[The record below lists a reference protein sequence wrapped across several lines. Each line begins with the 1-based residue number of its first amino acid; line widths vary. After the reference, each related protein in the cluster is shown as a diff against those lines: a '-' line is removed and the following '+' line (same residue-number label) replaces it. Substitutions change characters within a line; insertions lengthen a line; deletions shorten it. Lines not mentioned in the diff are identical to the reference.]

1 MDWGSVLQSF
11 QNFFG
16 TLIGFLPTIVA
27 VLILLLLAWILAKV
41 LRAGIRKLMRAS
53 GIDKRLGKGEDP
65 KDESQFPVAQ
75 GAGTAVFWIV
85 WILFILAILQV
96 LGVQGLFDSIVVVFE
111 RIFAAIPPII
121 GAVVILAIFYLVGRL
136 LVKLVTKFLTSMHF
150 DELPVKLGLAKKPS
164 EGAGSPS
171 NVVGY
176 IIMVFIMLF
185 AIMAAADLLGFTVV
199 NELIAVLT
207 QFLGLVLLGVVIIGV
222 GIFVANFVAN
232 ILRAGARSESLVS
245 FVRISIIVL
254 SVFLGIRAMGFA
266 DDLIL
271 LGFGLALGAA
281 AIAAAIAF
289 GLGGREVAG
298 ELLARWTKTSSS
310 SGKTVD
316 KTDKKR
322 AKDTE

>member
-16 TLIGFLPTIVA
+16 TLIDFLPTIVA

-53 GIDKRLGKGEDP
+53 GIDKRLGKGKDP
-65 KDESQFPVAQ
+65 EDESQFPVAQ

-121 GAVVILAIFYLVGRL
+121 GALVILAIFYLVGRL
-136 LVKLVTKFLTSMHF
+136 LAKLVTKALTSIHF
-150 DELPVKLGLAKKPS
+150 DELPVRLGLAKEPPK
-164 EGAGSPS
+164 GAGSAS

-176 IIMVFIMLF
+176 IVMVFIMLF
-185 AIMAAADLLGFTVV
+185 AIIMAADLLGFAAV

-207 QFLGLVLLGVVIIGV
+207 QFLGLVLLGAVIIGV

-232 ILRAGARSESLVS
+232 ILRASGRAELMVS
-245 FVRISIIVL
+245 FVRVSIVVL
-254 SVFLGIRAMGFA
+254 SVLLGIRAMGFA
-266 DDLIL
+266 NDLIL

-289 GLGGREVAG
+289 GLGGREVAR

-310 SGKTVD
+310 TGKTGD
-316 KTDKKR
+316 KTKK
-322 AKDTE
+322 

>member
-1 MDWGSVLQSF
+1 MDWGGVLQSF
-11 QNFFG
+11 QDFFG
-16 TLIGFLPTIVA
+16 ALIGFLPTIVA
-27 VLILLLLAWILAKV
+27 VLILLLIAWILAKV
-41 LRAGIRKLMRAS
+41 LRAGTRKLMRTS
-53 GIDKRLGKGEDP
+53 GIDKRLGKGQDP
-65 KDESQFPVAQ
+65 RDESQFPVAQ

-111 RIFAAIPPII
+111 KIFAAIPHII
-121 GAVVILAIFYLVGRL
+121 GALVILAIFYFVGRL
-136 LVKLVTKFLTSMHF
+136 LVKLVTKLLTSIKF
-150 DELPVKLGLAKKPS
+150 DELPVKLGLSKKPG
-164 EGAGSPS
+164 EGAGSPT

-185 AIMAAADLLGFTVV
+185 ALMMAANLLGFTVV

-207 QFLGLVLLGVVIIGV
+207 QFLGLVLLGVIVIGV

-245 FVRISIIVL
+245 FVRIAIIVL

-266 DDLIL
+266 DDLIV

-298 ELLARWTKTSSS
+298 ELLARWTKTSPST
-310 SGKTVD
+310 GKTGD
-316 KTDKKR
+316 KTKK
-322 AKDTE
+322 